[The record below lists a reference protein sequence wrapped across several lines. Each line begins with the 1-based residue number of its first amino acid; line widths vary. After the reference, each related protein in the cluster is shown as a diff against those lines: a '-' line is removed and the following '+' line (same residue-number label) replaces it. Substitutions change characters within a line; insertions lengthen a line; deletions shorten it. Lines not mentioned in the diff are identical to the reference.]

1 MSIRGK
7 PPRAMWERLFRL
19 SAERAAPLQAQ
30 IRQMLAAAVAERA
43 LLPADPV
50 PSSRELSEVLG
61 VARNTVVLAYQQL
74 VDEGLLVS
82 RERSGYFVSPEL
94 AAGWVAAAPRP
105 AAGDGGPD
113 WAARLRHDLAG
124 QRNIT
129 KPPDWQRYPYPFLYG
144 QFDPALFPLA
154 EWREC
159 CRLALSVAD
168 VRDWAPDRVDE
179 DDPLLIEQLRTRIL
193 PRRGVWA
200 APDEILVTIGAQ
212 HALFILAELLL
223 TTASTVG
230 VEDPGY
236 PDARNIFAL
245 KAGRLVGLSIDGEG
259 VVPDGALAGCDYVY
273 VTPSHQCPTTVTMP
287 LERRQALLR
296 LAAERDIVVI
306 EDDYEVES
314 NFARPPLAALKSLDA
329 GGRVLY
335 VGSLSKTLAPGLRLG
350 YLVAPAPLIAAARA
364 LRRLMVRQPPANN
377 QRAVALFLSLGHHD
391 ALLQRMRHVMAARAE
406 ILARAIARHLSGFV
420 CRGGLGGSSYWLA
433 GPHGLDATAL
443 AGRAQAAGILIEP
456 GAVFFMDGQHANHL
470 RLGFS
475 SIPQER
481 IEPGIARLAALAADL
496 VPAPRRRAGWRQG

>member
-1 MSIRGK
+1 MSIRDR
-7 PPRAMWERLFRL
+7 PSRTMWERLFRL
-19 SAERAAPLQAQ
+19 SGDGRTPLQTQ

-43 LLPADPV
+43 LLPGDPV

-61 VARNTVVLAYQQL
+61 VARNTVVLAYQQM

-82 RERSGYFVSPEL
+82 RERSGYFVSREL
-94 AAGWVAAAPRP
+94 AGGWAEASPPALAAEGQA
-105 AAGDGGPD
+105 GGPD
-113 WAARLRHDLAG
+113 WAARLRHDLDG
-124 QRNIT
+124 QRNIS

-168 VRDWAPDRVDE
+168 VRDWAPDRVEE

-200 APDEILVTIGAQ
+200 SPDEILVTIGAQ
-212 HALFILAELLL
+212 HALFLLGELLL
-223 TTASTVG
+223 TPASVVG

-245 KAGRLVGLSIDGEG
+245 KAGRLVGLAVDGEG
-259 VVPDGALAGCDYVY
+259 VVPDAALAGCDYVY
-273 VTPSHQCPTTVTMP
+273 VTPSHQCPTTVTLP
-287 LERRQALLR
+287 LARREALLR
-296 LAAERDIVVI
+296 LAAERDIVLI

-329 GGRVLY
+329 GQRVLY

-350 YLVAPAPLIAAARA
+350 YLVAPAPVIAAARA

-377 QRAVALFLSLGHHD
+377 QRAVALCLSLGHHD

-406 ILARAIARHLSGFV
+406 ILAAAIARHLPGFA
-420 CRGGLGGSSYWLA
+420 CRGGLGGSSYGLA
-433 GPHGLDATAL
+433 GPPSLDATDL
-443 AGRAQAAGILIEP
+443 AGRARAAGILIEP
-456 GAVFFMDGQHANHL
+456 GAVFFMAGDGANHL

-475 SIPQER
+475 SIPQ
-481 IEPGIARLAALAADL
+481 
-496 VPAPRRRAGWRQG
+496 

>member
-1 MSIRGK
+1 MIRVGDVRQVAACR
-7 PPRAMWERLFRL
+7 PPNRLRVGGDPAQRTAQDPWGECRFAARRAPCGSGC
-19 SAERAAPLQAQ
+19 SAFPGTGARRCRRDPPDAGGGG
-30 IRQMLAAAVAERA
+30 AERA
-43 LLPADPV
+43 LLPGDPV

-61 VARNTVVLAYQQL
+61 VARNTVVLAYQQM

-82 RERSGYFVSPEL
+82 RERSGYFVSREL
-94 AAGWVAAAPRP
+94 AGGWAEASPPALAAEGQA
-105 AAGDGGPD
+105 GGPD
-113 WAARLRHDLAG
+113 WAARLRHDLDG
-124 QRNIT
+124 QRNIS

-168 VRDWAPDRVDE
+168 VRDWAPDRVEE

-200 APDEILVTIGAQ
+200 SPDEILVTIGAQ
-212 HALFILAELLL
+212 HALFLLGELLL
-223 TTASTVG
+223 TPASVVG

-245 KAGRLVGLSIDGEG
+245 KAGRLVGLGVDGEG
-259 VVPDGALAGCDYVY
+259 IVPDAALAGCDYVY
-273 VTPSHQCPTTVTMP
+273 VTPSHQCPTTVTLP
-287 LERRQALLR
+287 LARREALLR
-296 LAAERDIVVI
+296 LAAERDIVLI

-329 GGRVLY
+329 GQRVLY

-350 YLVAPAPLIAAARA
+350 YLVAPAPVIAAARA

-406 ILARAIARHLSGFV
+406 ILAAAIARHLPGFA

-433 GPHGLDATAL
+433 GPPSLDATVWPSAR
-443 AGRAQAAGILIEP
+443 GR
-456 GAVFFMDGQHANHL
+456 
-470 RLGFS
+470 
-475 SIPQER
+475 
-481 IEPGIARLAALAADL
+481 
-496 VPAPRRRAGWRQG
+496 PAS